1 MGGRRLVV
9 WLRLIARLP
18 AQVGVTMAMNRSV
31 YDTMIV
37 GYRGSGFDGRRFGG
51 PASDGGD

>member
-31 YDTMIV
+31 YDTVIV